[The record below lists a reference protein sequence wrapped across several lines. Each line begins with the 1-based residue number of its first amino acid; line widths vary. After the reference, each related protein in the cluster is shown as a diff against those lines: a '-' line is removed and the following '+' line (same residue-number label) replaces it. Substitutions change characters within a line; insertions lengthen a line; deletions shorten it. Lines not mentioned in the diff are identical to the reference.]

1 MLCLLFLC
9 LFFHRHHG
17 YLLLWCVELR
27 VPYLTRQIVFVS
39 LFFEFHCNNCL
50 RTESTLVLLL
60 AVAVLLLDCY
70 CTAQPCGYRAVAY
83 IAV

>member
-1 MLCLLFLC
+1 M
-9 LFFHRHHG
+9 
-17 YLLLWCVELR
+17 WCVELR

-50 RTESTLVLLL
+50 RTEATLVLLL

-70 CTAQPCGYRAVAY
+70 CYCTAQPCGYPAVAY
-83 IAV
+83 SAV